1 MRKQMGILTGM
12 LCGILCCCGLW
23 AMSVRAD
30 VIWEPMDSFYEKH
43 SSECTYVNRQ
53 FTAKGPDGKVILYKS
68 PILPEQ
74 VAVWENGYQA
84 YISFTYKDSH
94 GIVWGI
100 FEGENGM
107 TGWMPMAYMEAVY
120 DSISFQEEFEDEIQ
134 EQIGELDV
142 SCMGEEVFFWK
153 YPGSRDNNSIIIRN
167 NIPQYRWVYEDE
179 DGHRFGRVA
188 YYFGLRDVWV
198 CIDAPGADYEQLY
211 PDGVSREKGEEGAYG
226 GEEESSIKDGENGWG
241 TRRIV
246 PKADRGMVWT
256 AAALVALVTA
266 GTAVLLV
273 VLRKKES
280 R

>member
-134 EQIGELDV
+134 DHIGELDE
-142 SCMGEEVFFWK
+142 SCMGEE
-153 YPGSRDNNSIIIRN
+153 
-167 NIPQYRWVYEDE
+167 
-179 DGHRFGRVA
+179 
-188 YYFGLRDVWV
+188 
-198 CIDAPGADYEQLY
+198 
-211 PDGVSREKGEEGAYG
+211 
-226 GEEESSIKDGENGWG
+226 
-241 TRRIV
+241 
-246 PKADRGMVWT
+246 
-256 AAALVALVTA
+256 
-266 GTAVLLV
+266 
-273 VLRKKES
+273 
-280 R
+280 